1 MLRIIDLNK
10 LGRRRNS
17 HLLRLLLL
25 LIDDNSGRCRLGLR
39 HLELLRHLVA
49 NSLEVADELMVIW
62 RRAP

>member
-1 MLRIIDLNK
+1 MNELV
-10 LGRRRNS
+10 RRSNS

-25 LIDDNSGRCRLGLR
+25 LIDDNSGRCRLRLR

-49 NSLEVADELMVIW
+49 NSLEVADELLVIW